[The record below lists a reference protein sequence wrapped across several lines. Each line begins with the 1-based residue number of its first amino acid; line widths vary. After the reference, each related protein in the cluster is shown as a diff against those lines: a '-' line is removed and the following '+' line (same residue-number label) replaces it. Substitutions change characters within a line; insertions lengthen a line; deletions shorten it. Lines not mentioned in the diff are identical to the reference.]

1 MYCNQTTVHT
11 ASLAATAALSPS
23 LIAPHNLGAAP
34 TDLAYC
40 AGLFDGD
47 GWVGISRQKMPERKN
62 PTYRLTLSL
71 VQNDYPTIS
80 HFREVMGV
88 QHCLVEVRRSKAHNK
103 QIYDLRYDARHAL
116 TVLHL
121 MLPHLVR
128 KKIEAEVA
136 FDFWNVCSM
145 GVLPG
150 PKGLP
155 KQVWKDRAA
164 FFTKMRK
171 LK

>member
-1 MYCNQTTVHT
+1 MYRTQAAVHT
-11 ASLAATAALSPS
+11 ASLTPTAALSPALMS
-23 LIAPHNLGAAP
+23 PHNSVAAA

-47 GWVGISRQKMPERKN
+47 GWVGISCQKLPARKN
-62 PTYRLTLSL
+62 PTYRLSLSL
-71 VQNDYPTIS
+71 VQNDYTTIN

-128 KKIEAEVA
+128 KQIEAEVA
-136 FDFWNVCSM
+136 FDFWTVCRM

-150 PKGLP
+150 PNGLP
-155 KQVWKDRAA
+155 KEVWKDRAS